1 MPSATCHSAKLVL
14 IPDLLQAELAI
25 ENEIRGLHSSIRTEQ
40 ARSGCRAFWLGV
52 PFRYTKGELQ
62 SQQHSR
68 YFKSHGQCL
77 RAVYSAPSNVSG

>member
-40 ARSGCRAFWLGV
+40 AR
-52 PFRYTKGELQ
+52 
-62 SQQHSR
+62 
-68 YFKSHGQCL
+68 
-77 RAVYSAPSNVSG
+77 